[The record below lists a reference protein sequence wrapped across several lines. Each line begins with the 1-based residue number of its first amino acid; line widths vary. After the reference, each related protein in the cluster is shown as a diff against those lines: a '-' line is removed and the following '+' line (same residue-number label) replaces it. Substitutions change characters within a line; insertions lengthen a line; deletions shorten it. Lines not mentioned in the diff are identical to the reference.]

1 MAEKRYVV
9 GVDMGTTSTKTVV
22 FNFEGEAMGY
32 GQKLN
37 PLIYP
42 GVGRVECDGPS
53 MIQTLYDTCKEAV
66 ANSGVDPKEIAA
78 VSFDMF
84 RCTMV
89 TRDKDGGFTTPIII
103 LGICFRVC

>member
-37 PLIYP
+37 PLIQLEI
-42 GVGRVECDGPS
+42 GRASCRE
-53 MIQTLYDTCKEAV
+53 
-66 ANSGVDPKEIAA
+66 
-78 VSFDMF
+78 
-84 RCTMV
+84 
-89 TRDKDGGFTTPIII
+89 
-103 LGICFRVC
+103 RV